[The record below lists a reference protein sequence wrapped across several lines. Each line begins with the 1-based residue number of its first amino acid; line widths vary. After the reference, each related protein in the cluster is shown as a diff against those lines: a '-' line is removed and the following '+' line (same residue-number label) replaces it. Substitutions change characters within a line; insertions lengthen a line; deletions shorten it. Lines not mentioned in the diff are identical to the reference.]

1 MRAPKKWSF
10 IMSIFE
16 LFCALLYV
24 GFFVSAMNKAAW
36 TQILTH
42 PTLQHSVMATSTI
55 IAGLWAVKAGIYP
68 QLDVHLLAMTAVTL
82 VFGWRFAVLISTF
95 ALLLLVLFDVVP
107 IWQVALYGLT
117 TAILPIVITYGVFL
131 LCYHFLPRHVFV
143 YIFIGSFLTAALT
156 AVAHILT
163 NSLLF
168 YALDQYDWP
177 TIFDNYTVLAA
188 LIWFP
193 EATINGMV
201 ITLLII
207 YRPHWVKTF
216 YDKDY
221 LAQ

>member
-1 MRAPKKWSF
+1 MP
-10 IMSIFE
+10 IFE
-16 LFCALLYV
+16 SFCILLYLAV
-24 GFFVSAMNKAAW
+24 LLFAINKLTW
-36 TQILTH
+36 TQLLTH
-42 PTLQHSVMATSTI
+42 STLQHCVLASSVI
-55 IAGLWAVKAGIYP
+55 IAGLWSVKAGIYP
-68 QLDVHLLAMTAVTL
+68 QLEVHLLAMCTVTL
-82 VFGWRFAVLISTF
+82 VFGWRFAVLISTL
-95 ALLLLVLFDVVP
+95 ALVLLTLFDVVP
-107 IWQVALYGLT
+107 MSQIGLYGLT
-117 TAILPIVITYGVFL
+117 TAIMPILITYAVFL

-156 AVAHILT
+156 AVVHILT

-168 YALDQYDWP
+168 YALAQYDWP